1 MKTSRKIISKE
12 TITGIAD
19 ELADFS
25 LNRDEIDSRSAVM
38 EGILENITSL
48 RDLPLKDIEPALL
61 YKPIKSKK
69 G

>member
-12 TITGIAD
+12 KITGIAD